1 MNRDFVEMLAALSA
15 AGADFLVVGAYALA
29 AHGRPRA
36 TGDLDLLVRATPA
49 NARRVWAALQ
59 TFGAPLDD
67 LTLDDLTSSDLVYQ
81 IGVAPTR
88 IDLLTGL
95 TGVGFDEAWVGEHHS
110 AGYEIIASPEVFI
123 GIAAERTKHIKLGTG
138 VGQSGTP
145 LGRVSPV
152 LANKANKNV
161 TCTSPAACAN
171 DVNHAIPIPYAIHIR
186 YSPGIRRG
194 CAVYAPDR

>member
-95 TGVGFDEAWVGEHHS
+95 TGVGFDEAWASRVTLTLEGVQVP
-110 AGYEIIASPEVFI
+110 IIGRDALI
-123 GIAAERTKHIKLGTG
+123 RNKRA
-138 VGQSGTP
+138 
-145 LGRVSPV
+145 LGRPRD
-152 LANKANKNV
+152 LADVAELEE
-161 TCTSPAACAN
+161 AAG
-171 DVNHAIPIPYAIHIR
+171 
-186 YSPGIRRG
+186 SG
-194 CAVYAPDR
+194 